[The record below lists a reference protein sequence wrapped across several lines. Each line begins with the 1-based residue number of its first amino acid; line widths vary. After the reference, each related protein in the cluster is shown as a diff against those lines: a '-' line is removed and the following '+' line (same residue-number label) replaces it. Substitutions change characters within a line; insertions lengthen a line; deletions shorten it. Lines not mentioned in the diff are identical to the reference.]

1 MFKVVK
7 EIVTRSG
14 VKAVLLT
21 TTQVSIS
28 KLYFDMD
35 WAIYLFSRI
44 SSLAIM
50 FVYKSNVKSHYWYF
64 FCHVLFVFM
73 KPNQSEGEFII
84 HYRACKCLGRLC
96 KFKI

>member
-50 FVYKSNVKSHYWYF
+50 FVYKK
-64 FCHVLFVFM
+64 VL
-73 KPNQSEGEFII
+73 
-84 HYRACKCLGRLC
+84 
-96 KFKI
+96 